1 MKDDTPKGTAE
12 QTLIQQRRAKLT
24 ELRRR
29 QHAYPNDFIRD
40 ALSAQLHQD
49 YGHLSDLEL
58 QEKKPTHSLAG
69 RMMRRRVMGKAA
81 FITLQDGQGQ
91 FQLYLR
97 SDHLGHAAYKEFL
110 DWDLGDI
117 VGARGI
123 VFRTKTK
130 ELSLNA
136 QQLRLLAKSLH
147 PLPDKHKGLADIE
160 MRHRQRYLDLLINP
174 ASTALFHRRSQIVAF
189 IREFFRQNAFLE
201 VETPMLHNLPGGA
214 NANPFTTHHN
224 ALDIPLFLRIAPEL
238 FLKRLIIGGY
248 DKVFEINRNFRNEGV
263 STKHNPEFTM
273 LEFYQAY
280 VDYAALMQLTEKLLS
295 ELVKQFN
302 DDRLL
307 LPYQTMEIDWKL
319 PFRRIRHLDA
329 ILEHNPQLTKED
341 LKSVPKL
348 HAYLQQN
355 SIACQP
361 YWGLGSM
368 QNALFE
374 KTVEHQLVQPT
385 FVTHYPAEV
394 SPLARRNDENNQLA
408 DRFELFVAGTE
419 IANGFSELN
428 DPEEQARI
436 LRQQA
441 QAKSKGDDEAMHYD
455 KDFITALEYGMPP
468 VAGEGIGI
476 DRLVML
482 LTNSASIR
490 NVLLFPQLR
499 SVGPNKTKL

>member
-1 MKDDTPKGTAE
+1 MKDDTPKGTVE
-12 QTLIQQRRAKLT
+12 QTLVQQRRAKLT

-29 QHAYPNDFIRD
+29 QHAYPNDFTRD
-40 ALSAQLHQD
+40 CLSAQLHQD
-49 YGHLSDLEL
+49 YGHLSDADL

-69 RMMRRRVMGKAA
+69 RMMRRRIMGKAS
-81 FITLQDGQGQ
+81 FVTLQDGQGQ

-110 DWDLGDI
+110 AWDLGDVI
-117 VGARGI
+117 GASGI

-130 ELSLNA
+130 ELSLDA
-136 QQLRLLAKSLH
+136 QQIRLLAKSLH
-147 PLPDKHKGLADIE
+147 PLPDKHKGLTDIE

-174 ASTALFHRRSQIVAF
+174 ETAALFRRRSQIISFLRAF
-189 IREFFRQNAFLE
+189 LQQHDFLE
-201 VETPMLHNLPGGA
+201 VETPMLHSLPGGA
-214 NANPFTTHHN
+214 NARPFMTHHN

-248 DKVFEINRNFRNEGV
+248 DKVFEINRNFRNEGL
-263 STKHNPEFTM
+263 STQHNPEFTM

-280 VDYAALMQLTEKLLS
+280 VDYAALMHLTEKLLFD
-295 ELVKQFN
+295 LVKQFN
-302 DDRLL
+302 NNSPL
-307 LPYQTMEIDWKL
+307 LPYQKIDINWEL
-319 PFRRIRHLDA
+319 PFRRITHQEA
-329 ILEHNPQLTKED
+329 ILEHNPQLKRED
-341 LKSVPKL
+341 LRSPAKL
-348 HAYLQQN
+348 RAYLHQR
-355 SIACQP
+355 SIACLER
-361 YWGLGSM
+361 WGLGGM

-394 SPLARRNDENNQLA
+394 SPLARRNDENDQLA
-408 DRFELFVAGTE
+408 DRFELFIAGHE

-436 LRQQA
+436 LKQQA
-441 QAKSKGDDEAMHYD
+441 QAKTQGDNEAMVYD
-455 KDFITALEYGMPP
+455 QDFITALEYGMPP
-468 VAGEGIGI
+468 VAGEGLGI

-499 SVGPNKTKL
+499 AVSDTNQ